1 MFNHMGIDIRNK
13 SKNEL
18 YKMFN
23 DRMNGRVYQDQ
34 FGHSEI
40 EKINSGF
47 GHSAQEFGAFQRR
60 K

>member
-1 MFNHMGIDIRNK
+1 MGIDIRNK